1 MDRELLGKILLVAS
15 LVDAA
20 IAGALLSSK
29 DESYKLIGQALLPIA
44 PAWLA
49 LAIRL
54 LAQK

>member
-1 MDRELLGKILLVAS
+1 MDREFLGKILLIAS
-15 LVDAA
+15 LADAA
-20 IAGALLSSK
+20 IAGMLLSSK
-29 DESYKLIGQALLPIA
+29 DESRRLIGQALLPIA

>member
-20 IAGALLSSK
+20 IAGVLLSSK